1 MTHLRGIESLHS
13 LYFHIPFCERK
24 CLYCDFYS
32 IESQSSF
39 AKFQESLLSE
49 IGLVADGQ
57 ERERVATIFF
67 GGGTPSLLEPK
78 ALEQILAAVHL
89 RWDVDPRAEITV
101 ETNPGTVDRQ
111 KLSAYRSLGVNR
123 LSIGIQSFDER
134 ELQFLSRIHDA
145 VQAERCVEDARA
157 AGFENV
163 SIDLMYS
170 LPGQTEERWLTSLNR
185 GLRLMPD
192 HLSLYGLIV
201 EEGTPLFRM
210 VAEGSVV
217 PNPGEAEADLYQV
230 TMDLMRDAG
239 YEHYEVSNYARPGRE
254 CRHNLAYWHH
264 QDYLGFGPSAHS
276 FEKTPGP
283 RGKRWGNVANVS
295 TYIRQISERHRPV
308 SFHEELEPVAL
319 AREALF
325 LGLRADGVDL
335 RRLQEETGIDVAVGK
350 RSIISGLLEEKLMIV
365 QGERHRLT
373 DKGYLLCDEI
383 ACRLMP

>member
-1 MTHLRGIESLHS
+1 MHS

-32 IESQSSF
+32 IESQSSL
-39 AKFQESLLSE
+39 AKFQESLTRE
-49 IGLVADGQ
+49 IALDA
-57 ERERVATIFF
+57 ESREPDRAMTLFF
-67 GGGTPSLLEPK
+67 GGGTPSLLEPE
-78 ALEQILAAVHL
+78 ALEQILTTVHAH
-89 RWDVDPRAEITV
+89 WSVDPLAEITV
-101 ETNPGTVDRQ
+101 ETNPGTVDRH

-145 VQAERCVEDARA
+145 AQAERCVEDARA

-170 LPGQTEERWLTSLNR
+170 LPGQTVEQWLASLRR
-185 GLRLMPD
+185 GLRLKPD

-201 EEGTPLFRM
+201 EEGTPLYRL
-210 VAEGSVV
+210 VAEGSVS
-217 PNPGEAEADLYQV
+217 PNGGEREADLYQT
-230 TMDLMRDAG
+230 TMQVMSDEG
-239 YEHYEVSNYARPGRE
+239 FEHYEVSNYTRTGKK

-264 QDYLGFGPSAHS
+264 ENYLGFGPSAHS
-276 FEKTPGP
+276 FEKGPGP

-295 TYIRQISERHRPV
+295 TYIQQISQHRRPV
-308 SFHEELEPVAL
+308 SFQEDLEAVAI
-319 AREALF
+319 AREAVF
-325 LGLRADGVDL
+325 LGLRADGIDL
-335 RRLQEETGIDVAVGK
+335 KRLREETGVDITSAK
-350 RSIISGLLEEKLMIV
+350 RTIVDGLLEEGLIV
-365 QGERHRLT
+365 VEDERYRLT